1 MTESKSNDKDSH
13 EHLMQIVRIT
23 VDGKTYVMFAPLIV
37 ADNEEL
43 GQIDDLDFGEIVLMK
58 HVVSCLLNCLNN
70 TVH

>member
-1 MTESKSNDKDSH
+1 MTERKNDKNNDD
-13 EHLMQIVRIT
+13 HLMQIVRIT
-23 VDGKTYVMFAPLIV
+23 INNKTYVMFAPLIV

>member
-1 MTESKSNDKDSH
+1 MTESKNDDKDSH
-13 EHLMQIVRIT
+13 DHLMQVVRIT
-23 VDGKTYVMFAPLIV
+23 IDGKTYVMFAPLIV
-37 ADNEEL
+37 EDNEEL